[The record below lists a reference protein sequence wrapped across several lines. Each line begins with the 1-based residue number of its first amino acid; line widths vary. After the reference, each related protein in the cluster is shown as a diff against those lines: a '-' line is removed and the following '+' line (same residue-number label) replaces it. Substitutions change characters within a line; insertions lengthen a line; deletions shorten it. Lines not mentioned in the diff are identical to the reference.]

1 MQNVGTMLV
10 KNWTIL
16 KNLLPSKKKESASFK
31 IQSNEGYVT
40 DHKKIAEI
48 LNKTFNDVCDILSQ
62 ELPTLINSV
71 DSMHTLNATENEFK
85 FSEISEEFVCICI
98 CIDLFSV

>member
-1 MQNVGTMLV
+1 MNKLLKKTYYKNKLAKCGNDVG

-40 DHKKIAEI
+40 DHKKILLAEI

-62 ELPTLINSV
+62 KLPTLINSV
-71 DSMHTLNATENEFK
+71 DSMHTLNATEN
-85 FSEISEEFVCICI
+85 
-98 CIDLFSV
+98 